1 MEKAF
6 KVTVTPQNED
16 HIAKHGKDTNTFEA
30 DVVILTTEDNA
41 FTAAASGP
49 IEIAEAIAAF
59 DCLVKDIKEKYA
71 RIEKALSIIEVL
83 KSLRGIA
90 GSIDRDEA

>member
-6 KVTVTPQNED
+6 KVTITPQSED
-16 HIAKHGKDTNTFEA
+16 YIAKHGEETNTFEA

-41 FTAAASGP
+41 FTITAGSP
-49 IEIAEAIAAF
+49 VEIAGAIAAF
-59 DCLVKDIKEKYA
+59 EDLVKDIKEKDE

-83 KSLRGIA
+83 KPFRDIA